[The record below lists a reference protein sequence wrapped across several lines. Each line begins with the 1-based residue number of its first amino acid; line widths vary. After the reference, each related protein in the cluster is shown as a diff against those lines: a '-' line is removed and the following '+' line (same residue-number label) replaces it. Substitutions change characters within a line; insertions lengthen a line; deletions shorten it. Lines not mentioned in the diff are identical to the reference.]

1 MPATTDATARD
12 AGWEDLTKRRRRT
25 LLASTVARS
34 ALTVAGLLVIYAML
48 PIGREATLNSIGV
61 MVIGS
66 VVVVITVA
74 LELRALSNAPHPIL
88 RLVETLT
95 SVLVVFILVFAT
107 VYLSMAQANTSS
119 FTEPI
124 TKVSAVYFTVTVLA
138 TVGFGDITPITDAA
152 RIAVTVQMVLGLT
165 LVAVVVRFLITYA
178 QNLRNRQTP
187 NVTFSSVESAPFT
200 GGDATS
206 PNSGPTR

>member
-1 MPATTDATARD
+1 MPATTDATAR
-12 AGWEDLTKRRRRT
+12 APRWEDLTKQQRRA

-48 PIGREATLNSIGV
+48 PIGREATLTTIGV

-66 VVVVITVA
+66 AVVVTTVA
-74 LELRALSNAPHPIL
+74 LELRALSKAPHPIL
-88 RLVETLT
+88 RLVGTLT
-95 SVLVVFILVFAT
+95 SVLMVFVLFFAT

-138 TVGFGDITPITDAA
+138 TVGFGDITPTTDAA

-165 LVAVVVRFLITYA
+165 LVAVVVRSLITFA
-178 QNLRNRQTP
+178 QNLRSRQGP
-187 NVTFSSVESAPFT
+187 A
-200 GGDATS
+200 GTS
-206 PNSGPTR
+206 RARIGP